1 MDQAGT
7 YRALYHWEA
16 IDVLW
21 IEFVLIL
28 IATICWFAFR
38 PWRKQ
43 KRKHIIKI
51 QIASTFII
59 FAIWYFYPS
68 IAYRGTYTQTTIARM
83 REDAFSDIH
92 ITTDAFCVYK
102 SKFTKYQINPI
113 ERVLWI
119 DQFSNEW
126 KEFPVDHAYRFFPVK
141 LRWNKIIIEAPFSGR
156 TIRFKKTKAN
166 QQIEPIA
173 TTPVDSVNTNSAQ
186 AHP

>member
-28 IATICWFAFR
+28 ITTLCWFAFR
-38 PWRKQ
+38 PLRKQ

-68 IAYRGTYTQTTIARM
+68 IAFKGTYAQTTVARM
-83 REDAFSDIH
+83 REDWFSNIQ
-92 ITTDAFCVYK
+92 ISEDAFQVYE
-102 SKFTKYQINPI
+102 SKFTKYTINPF
-113 ERVLWI
+113 ERILWI
-119 DQFSNEW
+119 DQFSVEP
-126 KEFPVDHAYRFFPVK
+126 KEFPDDHAYRFYPVK
-141 LRWNKIIIEAPFSGR
+141 LRWNKIIIKAHFTGHQ
-156 TIRFKKTKAN
+156 IRFKKTKAN
-166 QQIEPIA
+166 QSSEPILK
-173 TTPVDSVNTNSAQ
+173 TPVD
-186 AHP
+186 